1 MNWYLN
7 KRKRKL
13 RRWLNK
19 STNFRRNV
27 VRKLKFVELSY
38 LYAMWASPHYFN
50 DYWDFLYNKYRYILR
65 KQKKSN

>member
-7 KRKRKL
+7 KRKRQL

-38 LYAMWASPHYFN
+38 LYSLWASPHYFN
-50 DYWDFLYNKYRYILR
+50 DYWDFLYKKYRYILQ